1 MKVLFVCS
9 ANKDRSATAEEYVR
23 EAYSMHKYDAA
34 GTNHKLCFKY
44 GTQYITEEL
53 LVWADLVLAMESKHK
68 KEILKQV
75 GFVPGNKIKILGIR
89 DHYEFGNSKLK
100 EMLKEKLAAYL

>member
-1 MKVLFVCS
+1 LKVLFVCS
-9 ANKDRSATAEEYVR
+9 ANKDRSATAEEYAR
-23 EAYSMHKYDAA
+23 EAYSIHKYDAA

-53 LVWADLVLAMESKHK
+53 LVWADLVLAMENKHK

-75 GFVPGNKIKILGIR
+75 GTGPGNKIKIFGIR
-89 DHYEFGNSKLK
+89 DHFEFGNPELK
-100 EMLKEKLAAYL
+100 EILKEKLQAY